1 MATTEWSR
9 SPTSS
14 EQNQQGYTVTESPRS
29 TTGSTQQSGATS
41 ENASLFET
49 QDMQTIRSLI
59 ASLQKQYTKQAASQQ
74 QNKAVIEGLMMDYS
88 KGNAFEDAKGLMAL
102 NLQKALETGN
112 AAINRSIEGAGTSA
126 SSMQGLL
133 AQKLAGDS
141 ALQASALGAHQAGQY
156 GQILVNL
163 VSLLEKDDQSG
174 QTLQGLLNALNILKG
189 GIASKTATSTQTGS
203 SSQMQSGGTK
213 TVSMDGNNAKQT
225 GLLTAN
231 GSATPGNQLLTLGSQ
246 YGYAGDLGEFASLSS
261 SGQSTYDYTKDLL
274 T

>member
-14 EQNQQGYTVTESPRS
+14 EQNQQGYTVTESSRS

-261 SGQSTYDYTKDLL
+261 SGQSTYDYTEDLL

>member
-9 SPTSS
+9 TPTSS
-14 EQNQQGYTVTESPRS
+14 SDQRQNQNYTVTESPR
-29 TTGSTQQSGATS
+29 TTTDTTNQTRTTD
-41 ENASLFET
+41 ENATLFET

-59 ASLQKQYTKQAASQQ
+59 ASLHKQYTKQAASQQ
-74 QNKAVIEGLMMDYS
+74 QNKAVIEGLMGQYS

-102 NLQKALETGN
+102 NLQNALETGN
-112 AAINRSIEGAGTSA
+112 AAIARSIEGAGTSA

-133 AQKLAGDS
+133 TQKLAGDS
-141 ALQASALGAHQAGQY
+141 ALQASALGAQQAGQY
-156 GQILVNL
+156 GQILTNL
-163 VSLLEKDDQSG
+163 VALLEKDDQSG

-189 GIASKTATSTQTGS
+189 GISNKTATSTQTGN

-213 TVSMDGNNAKQT
+213 TVSSGDKQT
-225 GLLTAN
+225 GLLTAD

-246 YGYAGDLGEFASLSS
+246 YGYSGDLAPFASLSQ